1 MQSYLDAI
9 TEVKKKKASEEKLF
23 LVAFGYDKNFLL
35 PHKAALQLVDALAQ
49 AELYSGPYTKSENI
63 QEIKEDDFT
72 MRQFSREK
80 YYEIKAANLL
90 KVPYSEFV
98 KQLETVE

>member
-1 MQSYLDAI
+1 MTI
-9 TEVKKKKASEEKLF
+9 
-23 LVAFGYDKNFLL
+23 GYYKNFIL
-35 PHKAALQLVDALAQ
+35 PHKAALQVIDAMAQ
-49 AELYSGPYTKSENI
+49 AEMYSGPYAKSEKI

-90 KVPYSEFV
+90 KVPYSEFA

>member
-1 MQSYLDAI
+1 MQTHLDAI
-9 TEVKKKKASEEKLF
+9 AEVKKKKVSEETLF
-23 LVAFGYDKNFLL
+23 LVTFGYDNSFLL
-35 PHKAALQLVDALAQ
+35 PHKAALQLIDALAQ
-49 AELYSGPYTKSENI
+49 AETYSGPYSKPVKI

-72 MRQFSREK
+72 IRQFSREK

-98 KQLETVE
+98 EQLGTVE